1 MSSGAPASLCDGART
16 GNVRPLLSE
25 LEHALARL
33 LATGEESSID
43 LRRLPLSAA
52 DEGDLDEFLGNGEIS
67 AALDLMGPTEIHETR
82 FAGIWRLSDFNASGE
97 LMGKYLLVTY
107 CPEILTAPVPDVE
120 RSVTELRDA
129 LGSLPSNVPLPTG
142 E

>member
-1 MSSGAPASLCDGART
+1 MNSGRPESPCAGART

-33 LATGEESSID
+33 LATGEETSID
-43 LRRLPLSAA
+43 LRRLPLTAA
-52 DEGDLDEFLGNGEIS
+52 DEAELDEFFGRGEIH
-67 AALDLMGPTEIHETR
+67 AMLDLMGSSEIHETR
-82 FAGIWRLSDFNASGE
+82 FAGIWRAVHHNVTGE

-107 CPEILTAPVPDVE
+107 CPEILATPVPDVE
-120 RSVTELRDA
+120 RAIAELRDE
-129 LGSLPSNVPLPTG
+129 LGPPASNAVPVTG